1 MKKLIYF
8 GMGLFLC
15 LSAAVWTG
23 CDKPDEP
30 ETGGGTSGGSATE
43 DVYGSMVGVVTD
55 KDGGTLIS
63 MATVALLPT
72 DITTQ
77 TDEKGAFSFGNLNAG
92 TYQLRVSKDGYV
104 VYTSDNIVLNAGQTV
119 NRSISLEKEKMEWR
133 ILDAD
138 NRELSVLDLEK
149 TLVFKL
155 KNSGNMAVAWEIPD
169 VSEAWIA
176 GFSKQSG
183 ELAPGAL
190 ESIELMINWDE
201 LSDGENEAK
210 VVVTS
215 PIGDKQFSVRA
226 EMHFAVG
233 PDYVETA
240 FGMELPMVAVQGGG
254 FMMGA
259 TSEQGRDYDSDER
272 PVHQVMLDGFYI
284 GRFEVTQAQWN
295 AVMGTNPSYFK
306 GDDNRPVE
314 KVSWHDAIEF
324 CDKLSAMT
332 GKKYRLPTE
341 AEWEYAARGGQQSDG
356 TKYAGSNTISD
367 VAWYHDNSYNL
378 GASHPD
384 YGTHPVGS
392 KMPNGLGLYDM
403 SGNVWEWCSDWYDE
417 DYYGFSPIVNPQ
429 NLAGDEAN
437 RVLRGGS
444 WRSHARD
451 GRVSIRFS
459 VASGNQENGIGLR
472 IVCEAE

>member
-155 KNSGNMAVAWEIPD
+155 KNSGNMAVAWEVPD

-183 ELAPGAL
+183 ELEPGAL

-226 EMHFAVG
+226 EMHFVVG

-417 DYYGFSPIVNPQ
+417 DYYDVSPVVNPL
-429 NLAGDEAN
+429 NLAGGEAN

-444 WRSHARD
+444 WRNHARD
-451 GRVSIRFS
+451 ARVSIRFS
-459 VASGNQENGIGLR
+459 VALGNQENGIGFR